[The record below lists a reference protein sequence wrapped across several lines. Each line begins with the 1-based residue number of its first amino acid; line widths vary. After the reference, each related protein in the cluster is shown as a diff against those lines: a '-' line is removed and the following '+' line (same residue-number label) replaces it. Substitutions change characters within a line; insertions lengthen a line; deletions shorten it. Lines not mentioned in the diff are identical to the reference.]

1 MSLTKDHFAVDPA
14 LNVPFSGGSGTQLDR
29 DRLRLLKLELKHNP
43 KARYIKQ
50 AVKEF
55 LPGMQK
61 SLEKIP
67 IGSTIIVTP
76 STSGYNTIPADLA
89 KALQKHR
96 SDLQFV
102 NLKQDIIET
111 DHDFQS
117 KVKGNYGNLAH
128 DPRQFVFNETKIAAI
143 AQGQRPT
150 FILDDSVSTG
160 ETSFVLQRQ
169 LSRQGLY
176 AQGVVAAVC
185 RGQYHAYPSDM
196 LRIYN
201 KLTDNYPSNYHPSQ
215 IQQDIYTQFAGFPRK
230 KAADFE
236 RAITSGDVTYRA
248 EAIQYLRSSS
258 EHYRSEQLDPKRVL
272 ERTPSERTPW
282 VKQSTR
288 STKDLRSQIAID
300 YPHLSGEEADRYS
313 KLIQQQSGKGS
324 SRGKGFGAEPE

>member
-1 MSLTKDHFAVDPA
+1 MSLTKGHFAVDPA
-14 LNVPFSGGSGTQLDR
+14 LNVPFSGGSGSQLDR

-55 LPGMQK
+55 VPGMQK
-61 SLEKIP
+61 SLERIP
-67 IGSTIIVTP
+67 TGSTIIVTP

-89 KALQKHR
+89 KALQKSR
-96 SDLQFV
+96 ADLEFV

-128 DPRQFVFNETKIAAI
+128 DPRQFIFNEAKIKGI
-143 AQGQRPT
+143 AQNKPSA

-169 LSRQGLY
+169 LSKRGLY
-176 AQGVVAAVC
+176 AQGMVAAVS
-185 RGQYHAYPSDM
+185 RGQYHTYPSDM

-201 KLTDNYPSNYHPSQ
+201 KLTENYPSDYHPSQ
-215 IQQDIYTQFAGFPRK
+215 IRQDIYTQFAGFPRK

-236 RAITSGDVTYRA
+236 RAITSGNASYRA
-248 EAIQYLRSSS
+248 EAIQYLRNSS
-258 EHYRSEQLDPKRVL
+258 EHYRSERLDPQSVL
-272 ERTPSERTPW
+272 ERTPPERTPW
-282 VKQSTR
+282 VKQPTR
-288 STKDLRSQIAID
+288 STKDLRNQISIN
-300 YPHLSGEEADRYS
+300 YPNLSDEDADRYS
-313 KLIQQQSGKGS
+313 KMMQQQSGKGGS
-324 SRGKGFGAEPE
+324 QGKGFGAELE